1 MFPRSRFDV
10 VGRVGALNLCFVNN
24 LERNKP
30 KHTLSDLP
38 GSRTRKIKNGWRF
51 ASHAVAMVLLW
62 FWSVVAMRLLCHVWF
77 CLAAFGVAEQAFF
90 DLYMT
95 SAPVGHV
102 PRQPLVTGPHLHPSP
117 ASSPPSSPST
127 LPSSSQS
134 SVTGPPRFFPSY
146 PFHLIFF
153 FFSQE
158 ESAVACLQ
166 WVFVCLV

>member
-1 MFPRSRFDV
+1 MRP
-10 VGRVGALNLCFVNN
+10 
-24 LERNKP
+24 
-30 KHTLSDLP
+30 TLLP
-38 GSRTRKIKNGWRF
+38 GRWLCCRV
-51 ASHAVAMVLLW
+51 VAMVLLW

-146 PFHLIFF
+146 PFHVIFF
-153 FFSQE
+153 FLVKRKVLSPVC
-158 ESAVACLQ
+158 SGCLCVLFNYC
-166 WVFVCLV
+166 VFVPINSIRIKTDVSLAKPSRVITLQLISPSL